1 MKKTE
6 LSTILKPQ
14 DSYSSLYLYFWCS
27 RLNCR
32 VTRGRSGL
40 LNLEPLVRWARIR
53 EHEQRAQERARNTV
67 ERRKDG
73 DEEVGVL

>member
-1 MKKTE
+1 M
-6 LSTILKPQ
+6 
-14 DSYSSLYLYFWCS
+14 
-27 RLNCR
+27 
-32 VTRGRSGL
+32 

-73 DEEVGVL
+73 AEEVGVL